1 MTTTWR
7 PSWGGKPQAHQKC
20 SLGGGL
26 EGDRSVCYKGIHV
39 MPGDPL
45 HRQDAANL
53 PVSVGGVCTALHGQ
67 VGTS

>member
-1 MTTTWR
+1 MVSHRRTRNVLWVEVLR
-7 PSWGGKPQAHQKC
+7 GI
-20 SLGGGL
+20 
-26 EGDRSVCYKGIHV
+26 EVSVTRGSMSCLVIP
-39 MPGDPL
+39 M